1 MFQYDDGLLTEMIW
15 AKYVEALETNVRLQ
29 AQLKVAEVTVVRL
42 QEVLDLKE
50 GANEDNNY
58 LIPQTPDLGI
68 VPDDE

>member
-1 MFQYDDGLLTEMIW
+1 MFQYDDDLLTEMIW
-15 AKYVEALETNVRLQ
+15 AKYVEALEANARLE

-50 GANEDNNY
+50 DANEDNNY
-58 LIPQTPDLGI
+58 LIPQTPNLGV

>member
-15 AKYVEALETNVRLQ
+15 AKYVEALEANVRLQ

-42 QEVLDLKE
+42 QEVLDLQE

-58 LIPQTPDLGI
+58 LIPQTPDLGV

>member
-1 MFQYDDGLLTEMIW
+1 MFQYDDDLLTKMIW
-15 AKYVEALETNVRLQ
+15 DKYVEALEANVRLE

-50 GANEDNNY
+50 DANEDNNY
-58 LIPQTPDLGI
+58 LIPQTPNLGV

>member
-15 AKYVEALETNVRLQ
+15 AKYVEALEANVRLQ

-42 QEVLDLKE
+42 QEILDLQE
-50 GANEDNNY
+50 DANEDNNY
-58 LIPQTPDLGI
+58 LIPQTPDLGV